1 MNLGW
6 GELVVIFAI
15 VLLIVGARRLP
26 ELGRSIGQAVRE
38 FQDGLRARPGS
49 PNHEGRSGG
58 KKHDDDQ
65 PSEKQ

>member
-26 ELGRSIGQAVRE
+26 ELGRSLGHAIRE
-38 FQDGLRARPGS
+38 FQNALRGGGS
-49 PNHEGRSGG
+49 SDQR
-58 KKHDDDQ
+58 HDDDQ
-65 PSEKQ
+65 PPKTP